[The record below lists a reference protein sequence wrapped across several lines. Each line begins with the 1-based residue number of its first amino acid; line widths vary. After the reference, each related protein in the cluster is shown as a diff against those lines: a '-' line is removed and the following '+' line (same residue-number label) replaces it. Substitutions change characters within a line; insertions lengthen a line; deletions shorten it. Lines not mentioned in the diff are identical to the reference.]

1 MCKGPVVGDRIAYS
15 RTQRG
20 VLYREHR
27 DLLEEGRDDFSDK
40 EGGAAE
46 ISCIKEVGRPKHLSR
61 LQETVPTQEELLG
74 HGSSL
79 SNM

>member
-15 RTQRG
+15 RTQRA

-27 DLLEEGRDDFSDK
+27 DLLEEGRDDFSEK
-40 EGGAAE
+40 ERGATE
-46 ISCIKEVGRPKHLSR
+46 ISCIKEVGGPKHLSR
-61 LQETVPTQEELLG
+61 LQKTVPTQEELLG
-74 HGSSL
+74 YGSSS

>member
-46 ISCIKEVGRPKHLSR
+46 IDQRHLFCHLAGIKFISLCS
-61 LQETVPTQEELLG
+61 LC
-74 HGSSL
+74 L
-79 SNM
+79 SNANA